1 MNARLL
7 VMAPGMLTTV
17 QDRGRPGH
25 EHMGVPPSGAMDPG
39 ALRLANALAGNPRNL
54 AALEFTVTGGR
65 LLVLDADC
73 TLAFAGS
80 AALHVSAA
88 GGMPARP
95 LAPWQSH
102 RLPAGATLTIG
113 PLERGMRGY
122 LAAFGGIAVPPV
134 LGSASTLTRAALGGV
149 QGRALRRGDVLAI
162 GQGRARRPFQRRWL
176 AQRDIAWFYR
186 DAPIGIIMG
195 PQQYHFSSREIRRFL
210 SATYRLAPQSDRMGL
225 RLEGPAIA
233 HAKGADI
240 ITDPIAAGSI
250 QIPGAGQPLI
260 AMNDRQTTGGYPKIA
275 TVISADLPR
284 LAQMRPGQRLRF
296 EAVDVAHAVQRLRAD
311 TQWLDARER
320 ELRADPNFSIFPLL
334 FP

>member
-1 MNARLL
+1 MSARLL
-7 VMAPGMLTTV
+7 VVTPGMLTTV
-17 QDRGRPGH
+17 QDLGRPGY

-39 ALRLANALAGNPRNL
+39 ALRLANALVGNPGDL

-65 LLVLDADC
+65 LRVLDATC

-88 GGMPARP
+88 GGLPARA

-102 RLPAGATLTIG
+102 RVPAGALLTIG

-122 LAAFGGIAVPPV
+122 LAASGGIVVRPV
-134 LGSASTLTRAALGGV
+134 LGSASTLTRAAMGGIE
-149 QGRALRRGDVLAI
+149 GRAIKRDDVLAV
-162 GQGRARRPFQRRWL
+162 GRARAPFLRRWVPL
-176 AQRDIAWFYR
+176 RHTAWFYR
-186 DAPIGIIMG
+186 DTPIGVILG
-195 PQQYHFSSREIRRFL
+195 PQQDHFSASEIRRFL
-210 SATYRLAPQSDRMGL
+210 NATYRLASQSDRMGL
-225 RLEGPAIA
+225 RLDGPAIA
-233 HAKGADI
+233 PALGADI

-275 TVISADLPR
+275 TVISTDLPR
-284 LAQMRPGQRLRF
+284 LAQMRPGQPLRF
-296 EAVDVAHAVQRLRAD
+296 EAMDAAAAVRRLRTD
-311 TQWLDARER
+311 TQWLDTRER

-334 FP
+334 HP

>member
-1 MNARLL
+1 MSARLFVL
-7 VMAPGMLTTV
+7 APGMLTTV
-17 QDRGRPGH
+17 QDRGRPGY

-39 ALRLANALAGNPRNL
+39 ALRLANALAGNPGDL

-65 LLVLDADC
+65 LRVLDADC
-73 TLAFAGS
+73 TVAFAGS
-80 AALHVSAA
+80 ATLHVSAA
-88 GGMPARP
+88 SGLPASKV
-95 LAPWQSH
+95 APWQSH
-102 RLPAGATLTIG
+102 RVPAGATLTIG

-122 LAAFGGIAVPPV
+122 LAVCGGIAVDPV
-134 LGSASTLTRAALGGV
+134 LGSASTLTRAVMGGIE
-149 QGRALRRGDVLAI
+149 GRALKRDDVLAI
-162 GQGRARRPFQRRWL
+162 GRARARTQRRWVPL
-176 AQRDIAWFYR
+176 RHTAWFYR
-186 DAPIGIIMG
+186 DAPIGVILG
-195 PQQYHFSSREIRRFL
+195 PQQDHFSTSEIRGFL

-225 RLEGPAIA
+225 RLDGPTIA
-233 HAKGADI
+233 HARGADI

-284 LAQMRPGQRLRF
+284 LAQMRPGQPLRF
-296 EAVDVAHAVQRLRAD
+296 EAMDAAGAVERLRAD

-320 ELRADPNFSIFPLL
+320 ELRADPNFPIFPLL